1 MQNNVLSVI
10 KMEMGQFYLCL
21 LSACNSTFTF
31 RDVTE
36 QLIRPI
42 IRTKPFYDKN
52 IRCFESGKKQIEE
65 NKPHDQKF
73 MTIQNFEAFHQ
84 KISLC

>member
-52 IRCFESGKKQIEE
+52 IRIAL
-65 NKPHDQKF
+65 
-73 MTIQNFEAFHQ
+73 EAERNSTW
-84 KISLC
+84 KINLMIKNS